1 LNLIRGF
8 ETASGR
14 GEIMGPAEKE
24 KTLKFATLF
33 SPFRL
38 GPYWL
43 KNRLVALPVYTGYA
57 YPDGRVSPQLIEHY
71 TKLARSGVA
80 MVVVANA
87 AVASDGVTSTY
98 SLRVDRD
105 EYIPGLARLAKVI
118 KQHGAIACLQLNH
131 AGRFA
136 KTDRPI
142 GPFPAD
148 SSNLAF
154 NIGALKDFM
163 NFFPLEKRFGL
174 TRYFLKQANKWRNAI
189 TAENVERIIVNFGEA
204 AARAHAAGFDVIELH
219 GANGYLLCEFLS
231 PFTNRILDEFGG
243 SFQNRTAF
251 PLTVI
256 REIRRKLN
264 ADVPVGFRLML
275 REYVP
280 GGIDLPEAVAFA
292 RLLEK
297 EGIIYLSGSV
307 GSFNSI
313 FFKNVRKKM
322 AQPGYLRKDMSKLSR
337 KVSIATII
345 SGRVTKPVLANEL
358 LQENTADLIGLGRPL
373 RVDFN
378 WVKKARTPD
387 QKIILCKNCNWCL
400 KRVVLEQGF
409 SCSRWP
415 RPIQQRTDLNHLLL
429 NRNYK
434 GLWVVVDRNDLKLLK
449 NALPIFLPEGQR
461 HPVPISPTI
470 FFLKTHNDQE
480 ISNEDRKTFLE
491 WSRKTLD
498 RCGFDGGLINHVA
511 KSAKEACDKE
521 LHAEIMRRNYG
532 VVIIGRNPHHPW
544 RERLLYQER
553 GKVIA
558 LLGPGERSNHILVP
572 IDLSESTL
580 LVLAFLRQLYIGR
593 AAFNLD
599 FIHVLTGPEKSVQH
613 RWKELKRI
621 IELDEN
627 LELHCI
633 PKDRE
638 ISDIILERV
647 KAGTYGTIVMGKRGH
662 SGIKRWL
669 LGSVSRGVLRGLTE
683 QSLFLVD

>member
-1 LNLIRGF
+1 
-8 ETASGR
+8 
-14 GEIMGPAEKE
+14 MGPAEKK

-71 TKLARSGVA
+71 TRIAQSGVA

-98 SLRVDRD
+98 NLRADRD
-105 EYIPGLARLAKVI
+105 ECIPGLANLARVI
-118 KQHGAIACLQLNH
+118 KQQGAIACLQLNH

-136 KTDRPI
+136 KTDKPI

-174 TRYFLKQANKWRNAI
+174 TRYFLKQANKWRQGI
-189 TAENVERIIVNFGEA
+189 TAENMQRILVNFGEA
-204 AARAHAAGFDVIELH
+204 AARAQAAGFDVIELH
-219 GANGYLLCEFLS
+219 GANGYLLSEFLS
-231 PFTNRILDEFGG
+231 PFTNRVFNEFGG

-251 PLTVI
+251 PLAVI
-256 REIRRKLN
+256 REIRRKL
-264 ADVPVGFRLML
+264 AAEVPVGFRLML

-297 EGIIYLSGSV
+297 EGITYLSGSI

-313 FFKNVRKKM
+313 FFKDVRKKI
-322 AQPGYLRKDMSKLSR
+322 AKLGYLRKDLSKLSSE
-337 KVSIATII
+337 VGIATII
-345 SGRVTKPVLANEL
+345 SGRVIKPALANEL
-358 LQENTADLIGLGRPL
+358 LEQSVADLIGLGRPL

-378 WVKKARTPD
+378 WVKKARTSDP
-387 QKIILCKNCNWCL
+387 KIILCKNCNWCL

-415 RPIQQRTDLNHLLL
+415 RLNQQRTDLNHQLLT
-429 NRNYK
+429 RNYK
-434 GLWVVVDRNDLKLLK
+434 ELWVVVDRNDLKLLK
-449 NALPIFLPEGQR
+449 NALPIFLPDGQR

-470 FFLKTHNDQE
+470 LFLQTQSDQE
-480 ISNEDRKTFLE
+480 TSNEDREMFLG
-491 WSRKTLD
+491 WSRKTLN
-498 RCGFDGGLINHVA
+498 RSGFDAGLMNYMV
-511 KSAKEACDKE
+511 KSAKETCDKE
-521 LHAEIMRRNYG
+521 LQAEIRRGNYG

-544 RERLLYQER
+544 RERLLFQER

-558 LLGPGERSNHILVP
+558 LLGPGERPNHILVP

-593 AAFNLD
+593 TAFKLD
-599 FIHVLTGPEKSVQH
+599 FIHVLTGPEKSVEH

-621 IELDEN
+621 IELNEN
-627 LELHCI
+627 LELQCI